1 MSRVSR
7 WDRPPAPKDFRWFL
21 RLVGKVLICT
31 GMLMFG
37 FVAYQLWGTG
47 IQYARAQDKAE
58 NHWEEQMASLS
69 TISASTSSTSSTSS
83 TTTLPT
89 TTSTTGSTATT
100 TPASAL
106 ESTSSTS
113 TSTSTPTTTVPTTAA
128 IPSYNDVIAA
138 MNITEGN
145 TIARLE
151 IPSIGLDTF
160 VFPGVQSP
168 DLEKGPGH
176 FPQTPMPGQLGNSAM
191 AGHRTTWGHPFLDI
205 DQVQP
210 GDEIIVTLP
219 YGRFVYVM
227 TSFEIVAPSD
237 IDVIA
242 TVDPTV
248 ARLTLTSCHPAY
260 SASQR
265 YILYADL
272 DLTQSD
278 APGQPIYNYGRDQPL
293 PTDAGLPGETAP
305 AETPSPT
312 TAVPTT
318 PVPTTPV
325 PTELA
330 TSIATGDSALGVTTP
345 DPTTTAPP
353 TTTEP
358 PDALYTVVPGG
369 GTAGDEGGGSAP
381 GGDEAFSDR
390 WFSDTDAFLP
400 VAEWAAACV
409 AVVVGAYLLAK
420 RLRNSWIGLGAAVL
434 PFVVGL
440 YFFYENVNRLLP
452 AAL

>member
-1 MSRVSR
+1 MSRVSH
-7 WDRPPAPKDFRWFL
+7 WDRPPAPKDVRWFL

-58 NHWEEQMASLS
+58 NHWEEQMAGLS
-69 TISASTSSTSSTSS
+69 TISASTSS

-106 ESTSSTS
+106 ESTSSASTS
-113 TSTSTPTTTVPTTAA
+113 TSTSAPTTTVPTTTA
-128 IPSYNDVIAA
+128 IPSYNDVIAS

-160 VFPGVQSP
+160 VFPGVQAP

-191 AGHRTTWGHPFLDI
+191 AGHRTTWGHPFLEI

-227 TSFEIVAPSD
+227 TSYEIVAPSD

-248 ARLTLTSCHPAY
+248 ARLTLTTCHPAY

-272 DLTQSD
+272 DLTQSP

-293 PTDAGLPGETAP
+293 PPDAGLPGETAP
-305 AETPSPT
+305 AETPAPT

-318 PVPTTPV
+318 PVPT
-325 PTELA
+325 EIA
-330 TSIATGDSALGVTTP
+330 TSIATDDSVLGVTVP
-345 DPTTTAPP
+345 DSTTTALP

-358 PDALYTVVPGG
+358 ADALYTVVPGG
-369 GTAGDEGGGSAP
+369 GIAGDDGGGAASD
-381 GGDEAFSDR
+381 DEAFSDR
-390 WFSDTDAFLP
+390 WFSNKDAFLP

-420 RLRNSWIGLGAAVL
+420 RLRNSWIGLGVAVL